1 METAMTNVSR
11 LVPSRSTDILNECR
25 DMALTHLPVSL
36 KAALDQI
43 DDALFEIANKADN
56 SDRQNR
62 YFDAMR
68 ELRMKRDDFEKD
80 FFDTFS
86 EEFENSLVEDN
97 INASD
102 KVDFASTLELSLVDT
117 DEVEESLAVTNFV
130 ESVNSRCREELFGLD
145 KRMALLLS
153 EPTLEPDKNPLRP
166 ATIGKSFKHTWAL
179 LSPHIEV
186 KLKLYKSSVK

>member
-1 METAMTNVSR
+1 
-11 LVPSRSTDILNECR
+11 
-25 DMALTHLPVSL
+25 MALTHLPVSL

-86 EEFENSLVEDN
+86 EEFANSLVEDH

-145 KRMALLLS
+145 KRMAPAVSANRAWNRIKTPYALRLLESRSSMLVLS
-153 EPTLEPDKNPLRP
+153 
-166 ATIGKSFKHTWAL
+166 SAL
-179 LSPHIEV
+179 IS
-186 KLKLYKSSVK
+186 K